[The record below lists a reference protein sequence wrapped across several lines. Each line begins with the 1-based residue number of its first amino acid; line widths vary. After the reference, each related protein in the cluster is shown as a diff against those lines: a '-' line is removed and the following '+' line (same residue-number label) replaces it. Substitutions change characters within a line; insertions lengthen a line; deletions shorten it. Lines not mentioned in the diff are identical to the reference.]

1 MKQLIILFILI
12 GGWSVAQNNVQ
23 LKNAL
28 IIGQMDK
35 PEDRYSAEINL
46 VELFAS
52 HGIVAKPSLNYVK
65 VGQDSRILAEDSLR
79 ALLAAQGIDTYVIV
93 SVRGFDRKFK
103 SSSQKSLVETLE
115 AGNLFRLYR
124 DGAVSVS
131 FEFIF
136 YRNGEFVGNDII
148 KCGNISD
155 RDSVIKRLRKKT
167 NKRLTKKWMR

>member
-1 MKQLIILFILI
+1 MKQLIILFILLS
-12 GGWSVAQNNVQ
+12 GWSSAQTNVQ

-28 IIGQMDK
+28 VIGQMDK
-35 PEDRYSAEINL
+35 PEDRYSIEINL
-46 VELFAS
+46 VELLAS
-52 HGIVAKPSLNYVK
+52 HSLVAKPSLNYVK

-79 ALLAAQGIDTYVIV
+79 TLIASHGIDTYVIV

-103 SSSQKSLVETLE
+103 SSTQKSLTETLE

-131 FEFIF
+131 FEFTF
-136 YRNGEFVGNDII
+136 YRNGQYVGNDIV

-155 RDSVIKRLRKKT
+155 RDSVVKRLRKKT
-167 NKRLTKKWMR
+167 NKRLVKKWMK